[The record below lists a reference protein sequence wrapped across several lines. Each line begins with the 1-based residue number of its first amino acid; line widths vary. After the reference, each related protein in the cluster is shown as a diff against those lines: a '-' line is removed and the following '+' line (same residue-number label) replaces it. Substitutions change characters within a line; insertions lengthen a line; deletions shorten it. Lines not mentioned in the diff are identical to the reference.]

1 MTVKEKLQQL
11 QSRPACVDKN
21 IPGIG
26 TVRIL
31 RLRTNEAAEILKN
44 ATRAS
49 FALAAAAVCETDDK
63 NTRVFANEDELATM
77 EWSVTNAILT
87 ACNEVNA
94 IDIEAAA
101 GN

>member
-11 QSRPACVDKN
+11 GSRPAYEDKE
-21 IPGIG
+21 IKGIG
-26 TVRIL
+26 TVRIR
-31 RLRTNEAAEILKN
+31 RLRTTEATEILKN
-44 ATRAS
+44 AKRAS
-49 FALAAAAVCETDDK
+49 FALAAAAVCETDGS
-63 NTRVFANEDELATM
+63 NTKVFAHEDDLAAM

-87 ACNEVNA
+87 AYSEVNS